1 MPTVDGGR
9 ARMRLAIG
17 DAKHLLCSGHSASI
31 READVGCETPVYPT
45 FRTQI
50 SPSGVDRR
58 LADTP

>member
-1 MPTVDGGR
+1 
-9 ARMRLAIG
+9 MRLAIG